1 MVVGARDAHRGREV
15 ERAREHREPVEQR
28 LLSIGQELVAPP
40 DRGARASGG
49 DRGRAG
55 ACRTGRRGG
64 RRGARVSAPGWTCGP
79 ARPRAR
85 SRAGCRR
92 GACTAPRHP
101 RRRPRAVRRPPPRR
115 VAHRARPRP
124 IRAPVS
130 SGATTW
136 MCSPA
141 SSSGSRLVARTTTS
155 GHTARTRSTSSAAA
169 SRTCSQLSRTSSTSP
184 RTQRV
189 GELIERRAAR
199 IERDETRARDGRGE
213 AVAVLERREIGE
225 ERAARMVRLLP
236 ARDLDR
242 EPGLAGA
249 PGSGQ
254 RDEAVIQ
261 QEAAHRRDVVAAA
274 DEARALRRDRRRRDI
289 EGARGREVG
298 GEVGPV
304 DLVERDRAVDVAE
317 LVCAQ

>member
-1 MVVGARDAHRGREV
+1 MDVLPCQLERLATGGEDDDVRTRREDAID
-15 ERAREHREPVEQR
+15 Q
-28 LLSIGQELVAPP
+28 L
-40 DRGARASGG
+40 
-49 DRGRAG
+49 
-55 ACRTGRRGG
+55 GG
-64 RRGARVSAPGWTCGP
+64 RVEDVLAVVEDEQHV
-79 ARPRAR
+79 ARP
-85 SRAGCRR
+85 
-92 GACTAPRHP
+92 
-101 RRRPRAVRRPPPRR
+101 
-115 VAHRARPRP
+115 
-124 IRAPVS
+124 
-130 SGATTW
+130 
-136 MCSPA
+136 
-141 SSSGSRLVARTTTS
+141 
-155 GHTARTRSTSSAAA
+155 
-169 SRTCSQLSRTSSTSP
+169 
-184 RTQRV
+184 QRV

-199 IERDETRARDGRGE
+199 IERDETRARDRRRE

-249 PGSGQ
+249 PRSGQ

-261 QEAAHRRDVVAAA
+261 QEAAHRRDVVAAS

-317 LVCAQ
+317 LVRAQACANVASRSSRRSRRCTGSGRPTRPT